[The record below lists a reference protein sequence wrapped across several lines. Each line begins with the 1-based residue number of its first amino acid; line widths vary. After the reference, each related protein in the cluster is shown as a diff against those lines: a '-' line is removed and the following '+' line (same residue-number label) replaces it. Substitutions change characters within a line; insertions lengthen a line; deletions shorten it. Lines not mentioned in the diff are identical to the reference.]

1 MPAQCEKCGKSVHSG
16 FSVSHSK
23 RHTHRRWLPNL
34 RKVRLPGDGQAPRRR
49 LCTRCLRS
57 ALRLKA

>member
-1 MPAQCEKCGKSVHSG
+1 MPAQCERCGKSVHSG

-34 RKVRLPGDGQAPRRR
+34 QKVRLLMNGQLRRLR

>member
-1 MPAQCEKCGKSVHSG
+1 MPAQCERCGKGVHGG

-34 RKVRLPGDGQAPRRR
+34 LQVRLLVGGQLRRLR

-57 ALRLKA
+57 AYRLKP